1 MKEAA
6 QKRKKNIIL
15 RIAVIALGVY
25 LLYSLIATQAKIS
38 EMKSNLDTRKQEYSE
53 KLIQNEELQKTLDSY
68 GTDEFIE
75 RQARSKLGYAYAD
88 EHFYIDVSGTD

>member
-1 MKEAA
+1 MKEAV
-6 QKRKKNIIL
+6 QKKKKNLIF
-15 RIAVIALGVY
+15 RIAVIVLGMY

-38 EMKSNLDTRKQEYSE
+38 EMKATLDTRKQEYSE
-53 KLIQNEELQKTLDSY
+53 KLIQNETLDSY